1 MSKKKSNEEFV
12 IELKAINPDIQPLDQ
27 YVTALTKIRFQCK
40 VCGYQWAAKPNSVL
54 NGHGCPECGKRKI
67 GNSLRKTHDQF
78 VQELRNKNPNMIVIG
93 TYTNTKQ
100 KIKVRFNKL
109 MYLILTTP
117 F

>member
-12 IELKAINPDIQPLDQ
+12 IELKAITPDIQPLDQ

-67 GNSLRKTHDQF
+67 GNSL
-78 VQELRNKNPNMIVIG
+78 
-93 TYTNTKQ
+93 
-100 KIKVRFNKL
+100 
-109 MYLILTTP
+109 
-117 F
+117 